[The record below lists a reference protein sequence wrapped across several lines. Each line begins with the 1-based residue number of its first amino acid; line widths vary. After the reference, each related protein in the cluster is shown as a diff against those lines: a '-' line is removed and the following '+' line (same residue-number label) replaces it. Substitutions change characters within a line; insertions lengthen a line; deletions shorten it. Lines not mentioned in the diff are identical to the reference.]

1 MSGAIQHGTYS
12 LLLLPMLVF
21 SQPAKAET
29 VEVVSMVLGDE
40 LQLADH
46 SGFYGEIITE
56 ILDKSDTSS
65 NFSVYPFKR
74 ALKVFF
80 SAEADCIWG
89 LDTEFLKKFGD
100 DPGELVQS
108 SLVLDSQQY
117 LFSKPGHA
125 EIGSMSDLSGM
136 AVGVL
141 NGANTEKMFKEF
153 GAQVVELPNQESKFD
168 MLLAG
173 RLDAIGGWV
182 PDIYIT
188 MKSLGIDSRKIEPL
202 FPLSSSGVRIV
213 CRESP
218 ETKAFLEATNVA
230 IADFIEAEKYSD
242 IRSEYGIPPDV
253 K

>member
-1 MSGAIQHGTYS
+1 MSGAIQHGTFS

-21 SQPAKAET
+21 SQPAKGET
-29 VEVVSMVLGDE
+29 VEVVSMVLGDG

-56 ILDKSDTSS
+56 VLDKSGTSS
-65 NFSVYPFKR
+65 NSAVYPFKR

-89 LDTEFLKKFGD
+89 LDTEFLKKFRD
-100 DPGELVQS
+100 DPGDLIQS
-108 SLVLDSQQY
+108 SLVLNSQQC
-117 LFSKPGHA
+117 LFSIPGHA
-125 EIGSMSDLSGM
+125 KISSMNGLSGM

-141 NGANTEKMFKEF
+141 NGANTEKMFKKF
-153 GAQVVELPNQESKFD
+153 AAQVVKLRNQEAKFD

-173 RLDAIGGWV
+173 RVDAIGGWI

-188 MKSLGIDSRKIEPL
+188 MKTLGIDSQKIEPL

-242 IRSEYGIPPDV
+242 IRSEYGIPLNV